1 MQLYRMKCQAVEIEK
16 TITRRLPFPVYF
28 WPVFA
33 VAVAGLLNMVYS
45 SFSHY
50 RVHTDILYVSLCA
63 VSEAINC
70 DTVSQNMYSIFL
82 GMPVPVWGVLGYGF
96 FLILLSFV
104 YVSEAGHR
112 RIWPMLFLTALCFSG
127 YSLYLA
133 YLLKF
138 EIKVYCIVCLA
149 GYGINFA
156 LLFLV
161 WIIRRRFPEKG
172 FFKGLKKDVKF
183 ICRPWKIQTTI
194 LLVFFGIAFI
204 LPFAYPR
211 YWHFALPEIT
221 ADIPT
226 GITEDGDPWIGA
238 ENPELVITEYS
249 DYMCFQ
255 CRKMHMYLRQIV
267 AANPDK
273 IRLVH
278 RHFPMDPQFNPSLT
292 GALHPASGKLAIA
305 AAYAAQ
311 ENRFWQM
318 NDLLYDI
325 PKDIKTLDIRELAQR
340 SGVSFEGLASAPENR
355 FFYRRIKRDVFK
367 GIELGVTGTPTYE
380 VEGNLYEG
388 RIPVEVLKKSL
399 E

>member
-1 MQLYRMKCQAVEIEK
+1 MKTSNRK
-16 TITRRLPFPVYF
+16 ITPLPLAMYF
-28 WPVFA
+28 WS
-33 VAVAGLLNMVYS
+33 VAGIALAGLLNMLYS

-50 RVHTDILYVSLCA
+50 RVHTDILYISLCA
-63 VSEAINC
+63 VSEAVNC
-70 DTVSQNMYSIFL
+70 DTVSQSMHSIFL
-82 GMPVPVWGVLGYGF
+82 GMPVPVWGVMAYGF
-96 FLILLSFV
+96 FLILLSFA
-104 YVSEAGHR
+104 YLSEADHR
-112 RIWPMLFLTALCFSG
+112 RIWPMLFLTALFFSG

-133 YLLKF
+133 YILKF

-172 FFKGLKKDVKF
+172 FVSGLKKDVTF
-183 ICRPWKIQTTI
+183 LVRPWKIQTTI
-194 LLVFFGIAFI
+194 LVVFLGIGCI
-204 LPFAYPR
+204 LPFVYPK
-211 YWHFALPEIT
+211 YWHFSLPEIT
-221 ADIPT
+221 AEVAT
-226 GITEDGDPWIGA
+226 GMTEQGDPWIGA

-278 RHFPMDPQFNPSLT
+278 RHFPMDPQFNPTLT
-292 GALHPASGKLAIA
+292 GAFHPASGKLAIA
-305 AAYAAQ
+305 AAYAAL

-318 NDLLYDI
+318 NDLLYEI
-325 PKDIKTLDIRELAQR
+325 PKDVKTLDIRDVAQK
-340 SGVSFEGLASAPENR
+340 SGVSFEGLSSAPKNR

-380 VEGNLYEG
+380 VDGNLYEG
-388 RIPVEVLKKSL
+388 RIPVQLIKNVINE
-399 E
+399 

>member
-1 MQLYRMKCQAVEIEK
+1 MKSRVVRTKKSIVK
-16 TITRRLPFPVYF
+16 PLPFPVYF
-28 WPVFA
+28 WSIAA

-45 SFSHY
+45 SLSHY

-70 DTVSQNMYSIFL
+70 DTVSQSMHSIFL

-96 FLILLSFV
+96 FLILLSFA
-104 YVSEAGHR
+104 YLSEADHR
-112 RIWPMLFLTALCFSG
+112 RIWPLLFLTALFFSG

-133 YLLKF
+133 YILKF
-138 EIKVYCIVCLA
+138 EIKVYCIVCLV

-156 LLFLV
+156 LLYLV

-172 FFKGLKKDVKF
+172 FFSGLKKDLF
-183 ICRPWKIQTTI
+183 FLWRPWKIQTTI
-194 LLVFFGIAFI
+194 LAVFLGITCI
-204 LPFAYPR
+204 LPFVYPN
-211 YWHFALPEIT
+211 YWRFSLPEIS
-221 ADIPT
+221 ADMAT
-226 GITEDGDPWIGA
+226 GMTEDGDPWIGA

-273 IRLVH
+273 IRLIH
-278 RHFPMDPQFNPSLT
+278 RHFPMDPQFNPTLT
-292 GALHPASGKLAIA
+292 GTFHPASGKLAIA
-305 AAYAAQ
+305 ASYAAL

-325 PKDIKTLDIRELAQR
+325 PKDIKTLDVRDLAQK
-340 SGVSFEGLASAPENR
+340 SGVSFKGLASAPENR

-367 GIELGVTGTPTYE
+367 GIELGVMGTPTYE
-380 VEGNLYEG
+380 VDGKLFQG
-388 RIPVEVLKKSL
+388 RIPMEIIKKVL

>member
-1 MQLYRMKCQAVEIEK
+1 MIKK
-16 TITRRLPFPVYF
+16 TNKTVPLPFPVYF
-28 WPVFA
+28 WSVAA
-33 VAVAGLLNMVYS
+33 VALSGLLNMLYS

-63 VSEAINC
+63 VSDAINC
-70 DTVSQNMYSIFL
+70 DTVSQSMHSIFL
-82 GMPVPVWGVLGYGF
+82 GMPVPVWGVLAYGF
-96 FLILLSFV
+96 FLILLSFA
-104 YVSEAGHR
+104 YLKEADHR
-112 RIWPMLFLTALCFSG
+112 RIWPLLFLTALFFSG

-133 YLLKF
+133 YILKF

-156 LLFLV
+156 LLYLV
-161 WIIRRRFPEKG
+161 WITRRRFPEKR

-194 LLVFFGIAFI
+194 LLVFFGIASI

-221 ADIPT
+221 ADMAT
-226 GITEDGDPWIGA
+226 GMTEDEDPWIGA
-238 ENPELVITEYS
+238 EDPELVITEYS

-278 RHFPMDPQFNPSLT
+278 RHFPMDPNFNPTLT
-292 GALHPASGKLAIA
+292 GTFHPASGKLAIA
-305 AAYAAQ
+305 AAYAAL

-325 PKDIKTLDIRELAQR
+325 PKDIKTLDIRDLAKK
-340 SGVSFEGLASAPENR
+340 SGVSFEGLAASPDI
-355 FFYRRIKRDVFK
+355 RRVRYKIKRDVLK
-367 GIELGVTGTPTYE
+367 GIDIGVTGTPTYE

-388 RIPVEVLKKSL
+388 RIPVELLKKSL

>member
-1 MQLYRMKCQAVEIEK
+1 MKTSNKK
-16 TITRRLPFPVYF
+16 TMPLPFPAYL
-28 WPVFA
+28 WPVTGIA
-33 VAVAGLLNMVYS
+33 LAGLVNMIYS

-63 VSEAINC
+63 VSDAVNC
-70 DTVSQNMYSIFL
+70 DTVSQSMHSIFL
-82 GMPVPVWGVLGYGF
+82 GMPVPVWGVLAYGF
-96 FLILLSFV
+96 FLILLSFACL
-104 YVSEAGHR
+104 SEADHQ
-112 RIWPMLFLTALCFSG
+112 RIWPMLFLTALFFSG

-133 YLLKF
+133 YILKF
-138 EIKVYCIVCLA
+138 QIKVYCIVCLA

-172 FFKGLKKDVKF
+172 FVSSLKKDVTF
-183 ICRPWKIQTTI
+183 LFRPWKIQTTI
-194 LLVFFGIAFI
+194 LVVFFGIVCI
-204 LPFAYPR
+204 LPFVYPR
-211 YWHFALPEIT
+211 YWHFSLPEIT
-221 ADIPT
+221 ADVAT
-226 GITEDGDPWIGA
+226 GMTDDGDPWIGA

-278 RHFPMDPQFNPSLT
+278 RHFPMDPQFNPTLT
-292 GALHPASGKLAIA
+292 GTFHPASGKLAVA
-305 AAYAAQ
+305 AAYAAL

-318 NDLLYDI
+318 NDLLYEI
-325 PKDIKTLDIRELAQR
+325 PKDVKTLDIKDLAWR
-340 SGVSFEGLASAPENR
+340 SGVSFEGLAASPDI
-355 FFYRRIKRDVFK
+355 RRVRYKIKWDVLK

-380 VEGNLYEG
+380 VNGELFEG
-388 RIPVEVLKKSL
+388 RIPLNLIKPVISE
-399 E
+399 